1 MSGAR
6 GTPKVRL
13 VVGARLAVGARSAAA
28 TACAAAFLG
37 GCAPAPP
44 PGQRPTAVGGNAS
57 VAGVASEP
65 GKPAASKTLP
75 DSEWTGSLRQDQI
88 SIRLEASDLRIEV
101 TPLADWV
108 LEAAAPDARRR
119 LGRVAETYGSALA
132 RRTGDD
138 GQALFLVSFSSDRP
152 ATEFEPFDLH
162 LLSRGLRERPRAV
175 EPVSPGW
182 GSRRLEQRSTAS
194 AVYAY
199 SGSVDLS
206 RGLTVV
212 YRDAEDSSWTRILAA
227 VEAERAR
234 APPPQA
240 EVRQL

>member
-1 MSGAR
+1 MTEAR
-6 GTPKVRL
+6 GAPNARL
-13 VVGARLAVGARSAAA
+13 VGVRLAVGRRLAAA
-28 TACAAAFLG
+28 TACVVPACAAAFLG

-57 VAGVASEP
+57 VAGVASEA
-65 GKPAASKTLP
+65 GKPPASRTSA
-75 DSEWTGSLRQDQI
+75 DSEWTGALRQDQI
-88 SIRLEASDLRIEV
+88 SIRIEASDLRIEV

-119 LGRVAETYGSALA
+119 LARVAETYGSALA
-132 RRTGDD
+132 RRTGND

-152 ATEFEPFDLH
+152 AAEFEPFDLH
-162 LLSRGLRERPRAV
+162 LVSRGLRERPRAV

-182 GSRRLEQRSTAS
+182 GSRRLEQRSTAT

-199 SGSVDLS
+199 SGSLDLS

-212 YRDAEDSSWTRILAA
+212 YRGAEDSSWTRILAA
-227 VEAERAR
+227 VEAERAKV
-234 APPPQA
+234 PP
-240 EVRQL
+240 R